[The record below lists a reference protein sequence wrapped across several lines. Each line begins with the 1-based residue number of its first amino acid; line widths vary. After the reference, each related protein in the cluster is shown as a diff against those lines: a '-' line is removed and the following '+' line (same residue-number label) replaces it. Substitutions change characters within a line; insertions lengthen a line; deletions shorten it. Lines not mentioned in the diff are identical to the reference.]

1 MFFADLLENFF
12 KYLKNWLFVFLKMN
26 INRSLK
32 VVPVNEMFLPL
43 VYLSFLR
50 KRGEDSKTSGLH
62 KNKNCAFL

>member
-43 VYLSFLR
+43 VYLRFLR
-50 KRGEDSKTSGLH
+50 KRGEDSKTSGLP